1 MQPTF
6 SHPWRR
12 RNLLAIVL
20 SLGIVIVL
28 DFSTPVEYVIGYLYL
43 CPLLFATA
51 RFPRKFILGFTLF
64 MVLLIL
70 LNLELPNHTLII
82 TSALVNRILA
92 SIALVITAILCDRNT
107 SYVQDRKS
115 VV

>member
-1 MQPTF
+1 MQQ
-6 SHPWRR
+6 SLGYSWRR
-12 RNLLAIVL
+12 RDTLAVAL
-20 SLGIVIVL
+20 SLGVVIVL

-43 CPLLFATA
+43 FPLLFATG
-51 RFPRKFILGFTLF
+51 RFPRKFILGLTLF

-92 SIALVITAILCDRNT
+92 SIALVITT
-107 SYVQDRKS
+107 
-115 VV
+115 